1 MNYIKMLKAQFS
13 MAENKMGSWRVSMK
27 KEYWKQFIDFI
38 KIQLTYK
45 KLHKRCVYKLMSL
58 DMFKKP
64 WCHHHNQSSIIDI
77 ANTSQSCLVSLFF
90 LFVRTLNMRFT
101 LLTNVEV
108 HSTVLIMIDTILSR
122 SLEFSHL
129 DNWTLYLLS
138 NSSPFSPVLAS
149 ASGNHYCK

>member
-1 MNYIKMLKAQFS
+1 MLKAEFS
-13 MAENKMGSWRVSMK
+13 MAENKMGSQRVSMK
-27 KEYWKQFIDFI
+27 KEYWKHLIDFI

-45 KLHKRCVYKLMSL
+45 KLHKLCVYKLMSL
-58 DMFKKP
+58 DIFKQP

-108 HSTVLIMIDTILSR
+108 HSTVLLMIDTILSR
-122 SLEFSHL
+122 SLELTHL
-129 DNWTLYLLS
+129 DNWTLYPLS
-138 NSSPFSPVLAS
+138 NSSSFSPAPAP
-149 ASGNHYCK
+149 ASGNDYCK